1 MEFIIKKWV
10 GGLLMPLPFALLL
23 LFVSLLMLFFS
34 DRQVVA
40 KILTL
45 CSFLILLSF
54 SLLPA
59 AYHLTKPLER
69 QYPPLLAADQSFDYI
84 LVLGSSGI
92 DDPNLPVTGQLSA
105 TALSRFSEVLR
116 LHYAN
121 PDAMIIVSGSGFGD
135 TKSHAQLLEQL
146 ATELN
151 IPKQKIIR
159 LDYTQDTAQEAKVMS
174 LIIDGKKAALVTSAT
189 HMPRAMQ
196 LFKRFHQS
204 PTPAPAMYL
213 AKDDTNGL
221 PWYTYIPSAYQLYKS
236 ELSMHEYLGQL
247 QQWILK
253 KLRKEEILPV
263 QSSVE

>member
-1 MEFIIKKWV
+1 MEFIIKKWI

-23 LFVSLLMLFFS
+23 LFVSLLLLFFS
-34 DRQVVA
+34 DRQMLA
-40 KILTL
+40 KLFTL
-45 CSFLILLSF
+45 CSFLILFGF
-54 SLLPA
+54 SLLPS

-92 DDPNLPVTGQLSA
+92 HDPNLPVTGQLSA
-105 TALSRFSEVLR
+105 TALSRFSEMLR

-121 PDAMIIVSGSGFGD
+121 PEAMIIVSGSGFGD
-135 TKSHAQLLEQL
+135 TQSHAQLLEQL
-146 ATELN
+146 ATELK
-151 IPKQKIIR
+151 IPKQQIIR
-159 LDYTQDTAQEAKVMS
+159 LDYTEDTAEEAKVMS

-204 PTPAPAMYL
+204 PIPAPAMYL

-221 PWYTYIPSAYQLYKS
+221 PLYTYIPSAYQLYKS

-247 QQWILK
+247 QQWLLK
-253 KLRKEEILPV
+253 KMQDQGLLTAEAPPK
-263 QSSVE
+263 

>member
-1 MEFIIKKWV
+1 MEFIIKKWI

-23 LFVSLLMLFFS
+23 LFASLLMLFFS
-34 DRQVVA
+34 DRQVIA
-40 KILTL
+40 KLLTL
-45 CSFLILLSF
+45 CSFLILFSF
-54 SLLPA
+54 SLLPS

-69 QYPPLLAADQSFDYI
+69 QYPPLLKADQSFDYI

-92 DDPNLPVTGQLSA
+92 DDPNLPITGQLSA

-135 TKSHAQLLEQL
+135 TQSHAQLLEQL
-146 ATELN
+146 AVTLQ

-159 LDYTQDTAQEAKVMS
+159 LDYTLDTAQEAKVMS

-213 AKDDTNGL
+213 AKDHSNGL
-221 PWYTYIPSAYQLYKS
+221 PWYNYIPSAYQLYKS
-236 ELSMHEYLGQL
+236 ERSMHEYLGQL
-247 QQWILK
+247 QQWLLK
-253 KLRKEEILPV
+253 KMREEEILPAETT
-263 QSSVE
+263 VE